1 MGNRIAEQ
9 RQWMNLSNGV
19 KRDIFAVKENAVIE
33 DGRIYNKNGT
43 DVSHLV
49 EVVTKTTEEQVRALK
64 VKDDLTAHVSENG
77 GFVTAFLTLELPWS
91 LNFNHLINLTWH
103 V

>member
-9 RQWMNLSNGV
+9 RQWMNLWNGT
-19 KRDIFAVKENAVIE
+19 KRDIFAVKENALIE

-49 EVVTKTTEEQVRALK
+49 EVVTKTTEEQ
-64 VKDDLTAHVSENG
+64 SER
-77 GFVTAFLTLELPWS
+77 FK
-91 LNFNHLINLTWH
+91 
-103 V
+103 